1 MNMCNGTLTSV
12 MALALFTGVSAQ
24 TTTAATRSTP
34 TQEQSQLVRS
44 HYDAC
49 LLTAN
54 TSTWEALGLN
64 SDQMTRIAEVQSRYR
79 TYVQPPKEEPKA
91 KQKGRKAKTVK
102 GKEKAAQAQAPAQ
115 PLEKE
120 VVKDAASTAST
131 DAIEQTLETADLD
144 NAALSAQP
152 ESFDEELRGILTP
165 EQWAMWDKRCVE
177 TSMK

>member
-1 MNMCNGTLTSV
+1 MSV
-12 MALALFTGVSAQ
+12 MALGLFAGASAQ
-24 TTTAATRSTP
+24 ISTPAPQPMP
-34 TQEQSQLVRS
+34 TQESPQLVRS

-91 KQKGRKAKTVK
+91 GKK
-102 GKEKAAQAQAPAQ
+102 GKKSRAVKSKETAAQKEAPAQ
-115 PLEKE
+115 PLDKE
-120 VVKDAASTAST
+120 TANDASSPVST
-131 DAIEQTLETADLD
+131 DPIEQTLGSADQD
-144 NAALSAQP
+144 NSALNTQP
-152 ESFDEELRGILTP
+152 VSFDEELRGILTP
-165 EQWAMWDKRCVE
+165 EQWAMWDKRCLE